1 MSCLF
6 SRQIAAVALAAVFSV
21 SAVARDE
28 PDWNNLGTLK
38 SGARI
43 GIIQSDLKRIEGIF
57 ASFSGSGISVLTD
70 REITVPKEK
79 VIRVYRR
86 PRINRGVRTVIGAL
100 IGVGC
105 GAILNGTIGQYLR
118 NEAHGVASGVWIAA
132 GAGAGAGI
140 GAATGGGKHTVYR
153 RSAHP

>member
-6 SRQIAAVALAAVFSV
+6 NRQIAAMALAAVFSV
-21 SAVARDE
+21 SAIARDE

-38 SGARI
+38 SGTRI
-43 GIIQSDLKRIEGIF
+43 GIIQADLKRIEGIF

-86 PRINRGVRTVIGAL
+86 PRISRGVRTVIGAL
-100 IGVGC
+100 IGVGA

-118 NEAHGVASGVWIAA
+118 NEAH
-132 GAGAGAGI
+132 
-140 GAATGGGKHTVYR
+140 
-153 RSAHP
+153 

>member
-70 REITVPKEK
+70 REK

-140 GAATGGGKHTVYR
+140 GAATGGGEHTVYR